1 MKRKTDRKRNT
12 TTDSLLTTIYSL
24 SLPQINKK
32 MTLIEELRWRGMIQ
46 DIMPGTEELL
56 QKEMVSGYIGF
67 DPTSDSLH
75 IGSLVPILL
84 LVHLQ
89 RAGHKPMALVGGAT
103 GMVGDPTGKS
113 EERNLL
119 SEEVLLHNQEGVRKQ
134 LEKFLDFDP
143 SKPNA
148 AAMLNN
154 YDWFKDI
161 SFLSFIRDAG
171 KHITV
176 NYMMA
181 KDSVKKRLEGET
193 GMSFTEFT
201 YQLIQ
206 GYDFYWLYQNKGCKL
221 QMGGSDQWGNITTG
235 TELIR
240 RKAGGEAFAFTC
252 PLIKKSDG
260 GKFGKTEKGN
270 VWLDAK
276 KTSPYQFYQFW
287 LNASDDDGKTWI
299 KIFTLLPV
307 EEIDALITAHDAAPH
322 QRALQK
328 KLAEELTCF
337 VHSRAD
343 YDFAVKASEILFG
356 NATTEVLQ
364 SLSEEQLL
372 QVMEGVPTVEIS
384 KAQLDAGYD
393 LVSFLA
399 ETNIF
404 PSKGEARKMWQSG
417 GVGLNKE
424 KISAEKVTLTTTDLL
439 QNKYLLIQKGKK
451 NYFLVKVL

>member
-1 MKRKTDRKRNT
+1 
-12 TTDSLLTTIYSL
+12 
-24 SLPQINKK
+24 

-56 QKEMVSGYIGF
+56 NKEMVSGYIGF

-89 RAGHKPMALVGGAT
+89 KAGHKPMALVGGAT
-103 GMVGDPTGKS
+103 GMIGDPTGKS

-119 SEEVLLHNQEGVRKQ
+119 SEEILAFNQEGVRRQ

-148 AAMLNN
+148 AEMLNN
-154 YDWFKDI
+154 YDWFKGI
-161 SFLSFIRDAG
+161 SFLNFIRDAG

-181 KDSVKKRLEGET
+181 KDSVKKRLEGDT

-206 GYDFYWLYQNKGCKL
+206 GYDFYWLYQNKNCKL

-252 PLIKKSDG
+252 PLIRKADG

-270 VWLDAK
+270 VWLDPK

-287 LNASDDDGKTWI
+287 LNASDDDAKTWI

-307 EEIDALITAHDAAPH
+307 AEIDALIKTHDEAPH

-343 YDFAVKASEILFG
+343 YDFAVKASDILFG
-356 NATTEVLQ
+356 NATTETLQ

-372 QVMEGVPTVEIS
+372 QVMDGVPTVEIS
-384 KAQLDAGYD
+384 KAQLEAGYD

-399 ETNIF
+399 ETQIF

-417 GVGLNKE
+417 GIGLNKE
-424 KISAEKVTLTTTDLL
+424 KISAEKSTLTTTDLL
-439 QNKYLLIQKGKK
+439 QGKYLLVQKGKK
-451 NYFLVKVL
+451 NYYLVVVK

>member
-1 MKRKTDRKRNT
+1 
-12 TTDSLLTTIYSL
+12 
-24 SLPQINKK
+24 

-56 QKEMVSGYIGF
+56 NKEMVSGYIGF

-89 RAGHKPMALVGGAT
+89 KAGHKPMALVGGAT
-103 GMVGDPTGKS
+103 GMIGDPTGKS

-119 SEEVLLHNQEGVRKQ
+119 SEEVLQHNQDGVRKQ

-148 AAMLNN
+148 AEMLNN
-154 YDWFKDI
+154 YDWFKGI
-161 SFLSFIRDAG
+161 SFLNFIRDAG

-181 KDSVKKRLEGET
+181 KDSVKKRLEGDT

-206 GYDFYWLYQNKGCKL
+206 GYDFYWLYQNKNCKL

-252 PLIKKSDG
+252 PLIRKSDG

-270 VWLDAK
+270 VWLDPK

-287 LNASDDDGKTWI
+287 LNASDDDAKTWI

-307 EEIDALITAHDAAPH
+307 AEIDTLIKTHDEAPH

-343 YDFAVKASEILFG
+343 YDFAVKASDILFG
-356 NATTEVLQ
+356 NATTELLQ
-364 SLSEEQLL
+364 SLNEEQLL
-372 QVMEGVPTVEIS
+372 QVLEGVPTVEIN
-384 KAQLDAGYD
+384 KVQLDAGYD
-393 LVSFLA
+393 LISFLA
-399 ETNIF
+399 ETDIF

-424 KISAEKVTLTTTDLL
+424 KISPEKTTLTHTDLL
-439 QNKYLLIQKGKK
+439 QGKYLLIQKGKK
-451 NYFLVKVL
+451 NYYLVVAK

>member
-1 MKRKTDRKRNT
+1 
-12 TTDSLLTTIYSL
+12 
-24 SLPQINKK
+24 

-56 QKEMVSGYIGF
+56 NKEMVSGYIGF

-103 GMVGDPTGKS
+103 GMIGDPTGKS

-119 SEEVLLHNQEGVRKQ
+119 SEEILAFNQEGVRKQ
-134 LEKFLDFDP
+134 LEKFLDFSP
-143 SKPNA
+143 SRPNA
-148 AAMLNN
+148 AEMLNN
-154 YDWFKDI
+154 YDWFKGI
-161 SFLSFIRDAG
+161 SFLNFIRDAG

-181 KDSVKKRLEGET
+181 KDSVKKRLDSDT

-206 GYDFYWLYQNKGCKL
+206 GYDFYWLYQNKNCKL

-252 PLIKKSDG
+252 PLIRKSDG

-270 VWLDAK
+270 VWLDPN

-287 LNASDDDGKTWI
+287 LNASDEDAKTWI

-307 EEIDALITAHDAAPH
+307 AAIDVLIKTHDEAPH

-343 YDFAVKASEILFG
+343 YDFAVKASDILFG

-364 SLSEEQLL
+364 SLNEEQLL
-372 QVMEGVPTVEIS
+372 QVLEGVPSVKINKS
-384 KAQLDAGYD
+384 QLEAGYD
-393 LVSFLA
+393 LISFLA
-399 ETNIF
+399 ETQIF

-424 KISAEKVTLTTTDLL
+424 KIAPEKTTLDNSDLL
-439 QNKYLLIQKGKK
+439 QGKYLLIQKGKK
-451 NYFLVKVL
+451 NYYLVVAKEGA